1 MTHVTPEEHSLFS
14 PLLILFLC
22 LFYILIMLP
31 IRLNK
36 IYRKAVAGHTWIEMT
51 PEGLVYDRAEQKK
64 EIAWEEVA
72 GVAIY
77 KDYCFLYDKGGSEFL
92 LVTSDERV
100 KESLLYYLNA
110 RKVK

>member
-14 PLLILFLC
+14 PLLILFLY

-36 IYRKAVAGHTWIEMT
+36 IYRKAVAGHTWVEMT

-72 GVAIY
+72 GVAFY
-77 KDYCFLYDKGGSEFL
+77 KDYCFYTTKAASSCL
-92 LVTSDERV
+92 
-100 KESLLYYLNA
+100 
-110 RKVK
+110 

>member
-1 MTHVTPEEHSLFS
+1 
-14 PLLILFLC
+14 
-22 LFYILIMLP
+22 MLP

-36 IYRKAVAGHTWIEMT
+36 IYRKSVVGHTWVEMT

-72 GVAIY
+72 GVAFY

>member
-1 MTHVTPEEHSLFS
+1 
-14 PLLILFLC
+14 
-22 LFYILIMLP
+22 MLP

-36 IYRKAVAGHTWIEMT
+36 IYRKAVAGHTWVEMT

-72 GVAIY
+72 GVVFY
-77 KDYCFLYDKGGSEFL
+77 KDYCFLYDKGGEFL

>member
-36 IYRKAVAGHTWIEMT
+36 I
-51 PEGLVYDRAEQKK
+51 
-64 EIAWEEVA
+64 AWEEVA
-72 GVAIY
+72 GVALY

>member
-1 MTHVTPEEHSLFS
+1 
-14 PLLILFLC
+14 
-22 LFYILIMLP
+22 MLP

-36 IYRKAVAGHTWIEMT
+36 IYRKSVAGHTWVEMT
-51 PEGLVYDRAEQKK
+51 LEGLVYDRAEQKK

-72 GVAIY
+72 GVALY

>member
-36 IYRKAVAGHTWIEMT
+36 IYRKAVAGHTWVEMT
-51 PEGLVYDRAEQKK
+51 PEGLVYDRA
-64 EIAWEEVA
+64 AL
-72 GVAIY
+72 Y

>member
-36 IYRKAVAGHTWIEMT
+36 IYRKAVAGHTWVEMT
-51 PEGLVYDRAEQKK
+51 PEGLVY

>member
-36 IYRKAVAGHTWIEMT
+36 IYRKSVVGHPWVEMT

-72 GVAIY
+72 GVALY
-77 KDYCFLYDKGGSEFL
+77 KDYCFLYDKGGEFL

>member
-22 LFYILIMLP
+22 LFY
-31 IRLNK
+31 NK
-36 IYRKAVAGHTWIEMT
+36 IYRKSVAGHTWVEMT

>member
-1 MTHVTPEEHSLFS
+1 MTHVTPEEHSLFG

-36 IYRKAVAGHTWIEMT
+36 IYRKAVAGHTWVEMT
-51 PEGLVYDRAEQKK
+51 LEGLVYDRAEQKK

-72 GVAIY
+72 GVALY
-77 KDYCFLYDKGGSEFL
+77 KDYCFYTTKAASSCL
-92 LVTSDERV
+92 
-100 KESLLYYLNA
+100 
-110 RKVK
+110 

>member
-1 MTHVTPEEHSLFS
+1 
-14 PLLILFLC
+14 
-22 LFYILIMLP
+22 MLP

-36 IYRKAVAGHTWIEMT
+36 IYRKSVAGHTWVEMT
-51 PEGLVYDRAEQKK
+51 LEGLVYDRAEQKK

-72 GVAIY
+72 GVALY
-77 KDYCFLYDKGGSEFL
+77 KDYCFLYDKGGEFL